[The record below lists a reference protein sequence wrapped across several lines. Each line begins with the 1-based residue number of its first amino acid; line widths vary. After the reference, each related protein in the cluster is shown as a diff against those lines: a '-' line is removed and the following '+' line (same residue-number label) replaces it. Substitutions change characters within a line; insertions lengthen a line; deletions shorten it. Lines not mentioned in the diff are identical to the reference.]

1 MYNVTRRAGESN
13 EEYVQR
19 VNWMAENDPK
29 IKGQAEL
36 MELRIKQKERNALRT
51 FRDKIELLQV
61 EAKYLQATVGIEQKR
76 ERSIVE
82 SLRFVMDAIDDR

>member
-1 MYNVTRRAGESN
+1 MYNVSRRAGEPN

-29 IKGQAEL
+29 IKSQVEL
-36 MELRIKQKERNALRT
+36 LELRNKQKERNALRI

-61 EAKYLQATVGIEQKR
+61 EAKYLHDTVGIEQKR
-76 ERSIVE
+76 ERNIIE
-82 SLRFVMDAIDDR
+82 SLRFVMDAIDDN